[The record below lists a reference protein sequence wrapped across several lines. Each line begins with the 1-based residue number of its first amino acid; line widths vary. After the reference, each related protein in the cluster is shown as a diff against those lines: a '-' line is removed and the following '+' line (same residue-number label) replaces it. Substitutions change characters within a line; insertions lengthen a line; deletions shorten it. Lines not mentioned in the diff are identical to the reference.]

1 MGQNG
6 GVATDLQ
13 KRTRWEDA
21 TRTPLVVLGVLFIVA
36 YSADVLVPRQTP
48 LLNAAWFVLLVLGW
62 IAFAADYIVRLS
74 LTPRG
79 QRGSFVT
86 HNVIDLL
93 SVFIPVVRALRVVN
107 LLRGIPFFRKHSGN
121 AVRAE
126 IITFALVY
134 ALLYIYFIALATL
147 AVERGAPHATITNF
161 GDAVWWACTTVFT
174 VGYGDTYPVTVAGRV
189 YAVALM
195 LGGVAIVGTASALI
209 FSYITERIARLQHR
223 REHPDDDVP
232 RSGTTGE

>member
-1 MGQNG
+1 MT
-6 GVATDLQ
+6 TDLQ
-13 KRTRWEDA
+13 KRTRWEDV

-48 LLNAAWFVLLVLGW
+48 VLNGTWFVLLLLGW

-79 QRGSFVT
+79 QRGSFVA

-93 SVFIPVVRALRVVN
+93 SVFIPVFRALRVVN
-107 LLRGIPFFRKHSGN
+107 LLRGIPFFRRRTGN
-121 AVRAE
+121 AVRAQVV
-126 IITFALVY
+126 AYGLAY
-134 ALLYIYFIALATL
+134 AVLFIYFIALATFS
-147 AVERGAPHATITNF
+147 AEHTARHASITSF
-161 GDAVWWACTTVFT
+161 GQAVWWACTTVFT
-174 VGYGDTYPVTVAGRV
+174 VGYGDTYPVTIVGRV

-223 REHPDDDVP
+223 REHPDDDVSG
-232 RSGTTGE
+232 SGTTGE